1 MTQEEKLLLLKD
13 LCARLPY
20 KVKVYNKTFKEP
32 TIQTLYGKIS
42 DNEFLMEETY
52 TSVGIDGDDF
62 GSFNKR
68 HYTGY
73 VDFIKPYLQPMSSM
87 TEEELKEF
95 KRLKQMSV
103 TVVMP
108 NGVSLLK
115 PTYIV
120 DLEDDGD
127 GLNHLYD
134 WLNSHHF
141 DYRGLIEKGLA
152 LEAPKDMYK

>member
-1 MTQEEKLLLLKD
+1 MTQEEKSILLQD

-20 KVKVYNKTFKEP
+20 GVKCNAFLKQIDGSSKSIFGTFKGYNGWA
-32 TIQTLYGKIS
+32 TVGNNL
-42 DNEFLMEETY
+42 
-52 TSVGIDGDDF
+52 VGIETV
-62 GSFNKR
+62 R
-68 HYTGY
+68 
-73 VDFIKPYLQPMSSM
+73 PYLRPMSSM
-87 TEEELKEF
+87 TEGEKEEFHK
-95 KRLKQMSV
+95 LKQFSV

-120 DLEDDGD
+120 DLEEDGD

-134 WLNSHHF
+134 WLNAHHF

-152 LEAPKDMYK
+152 LESPEGMYNIKKK

>member
-1 MTQEEKLLLLKD
+1 MTQEEKQLLLKD

-20 KVKVYNKTFKEP
+20 GVKIYTKDGKNDASF
-32 TIQTLYGKIS
+32 ILKIS
-42 DNEFLMEETY
+42 DLNWIFEDDR
-52 TSVGIDGDDF
+52 IDEMYEYDGW
-62 GSFNKR
+62 
-68 HYTGY
+68 
-73 VDFIKPYLQPMSSM
+73 KPYLRPMSSM
-87 TEEELKEF
+87 TEEEKEEF
-95 KRLKQMSV
+95 HKLKQFSV

-120 DLEDDGD
+120 DLEEDGD

-134 WLNSHHF
+134 WLNAHHF

-152 LEAPKDMYK
+152 LEAPDGMYEKKK

>member
-1 MTQEEKLLLLKD
+1 MSQEEKSISLQD

-20 KVKVYNKTFKEP
+20 GVKCNALLKQIDGSSKSIFGTFKGYNGWA
-32 TIQTLYGKIS
+32 TVGNNLVDI
-42 DNEFLMEETY
+42 ET
-52 TSVGIDGDDF
+52 V
-62 GSFNKR
+62 R
-68 HYTGY
+68 
-73 VDFIKPYLQPMSSM
+73 PYLRPMSSM
-87 TEEELKEF
+87 TEEEKEEF
-95 KRLKQMSV
+95 HKLKQFSV

-120 DLEDDGD
+120 DLEEDGD

-134 WLNSHHF
+134 WLNAHHF

-152 LEAPKDMYK
+152 IEAQEGMYDIK

>member
-1 MTQEEKLLLLKD
+1 MTQEEKKLLLKD

-20 KVKVYNKTFKEP
+20 GVIIGYNNDGCSSTRELGLGSLHDFMF
-32 TIQTLYGKIS
+32 
-42 DNEFLMEETY
+42 DNAEL
-52 TSVGIDGDDF
+52 
-62 GSFNKR
+62 
-68 HYTGY
+68 
-73 VDFIKPYLQPMSSM
+73 KPYLRSMSSM
-87 TEEELKEF
+87 TEEEKEEF
-95 KRLKQMSV
+95 NKLKQFSV

-108 NGVSLLK
+108 NGVSRIK

-127 GLNHLYD
+127 GINYLYD

-152 LEAPKDMYK
+152 IEALEGIYEY